1 MLVQIGSTFL
11 AGVTLATVLTVRS
24 PTTISIFD
32 WEILSI
38 PNRQLADLDL
48 HLPTLSQLR
57 IGGGRLIIAF
67 GGITCVAVIGE
78 MFGVRPSGHTLDS
91 VVSSGSADP
100 VFFLVLLVLS
110 VVVIAPG
117 EELIWRNII
126 QRTMYPLIGK
136 PLSIV
141 VASVSFAAI
150 HIPAYIGGNPSSVVS
165 SLVVVFILSVVFGS
179 VYAYTENLTIPIAT
193 HAVYNM
199 IIYFSLFAQYT

>member
-1 MLVQIGSTFL
+1 
-11 AGVTLATVLTVRS
+11 
-24 PTTISIFD
+24 
-32 WEILSI
+32 
-38 PNRQLADLDL
+38 
-48 HLPTLSQLR
+48 
-57 IGGGRLIIAF
+57 
-67 GGITCVAVIGE
+67 
-78 MFGVRPSGHTLDS
+78 MFGVHASGHTLDS

-193 HAVYNM
+193 HGVYNM